1 MKNTKIHTPKTICT
15 EKAAKTVKDAAES
28 KENQTFSSKLKTM
41 T

>member
-28 KENQTFSSKLKTM
+28 KKIKLFLRN
-41 T
+41 